1 MVAVRQFQRGTDL
14 KSLSVPS
21 NGKVAKILW
30 RNVSALKGW
39 HGTCSCDGYLQ
50 AGVSALCNKPKSSS
64 PAAVP
69 PEGLPDRVPCEGVS
83 FPFLLGFGVCF
94 PEF

>member
-39 HGTCSCDGYLQ
+39 RSTCSCDSYLR

-69 PEGLPDRVPCEGVS
+69 PEGWPDRVPCRGGVL
-83 FPFLLGFGVCF
+83 PFSSRFWGLFS
-94 PEF
+94 